1 LNVLIAGQAYF
12 RRDNGQAV
20 FTVNLAQGLAKA
32 GHQVLVIAP
41 SENGMVYRQQM
52 SKLTVQTVPTL
63 ILKKHNLNVT
73 AFTDGLVERAIIA
86 FAPDIVHIQDHY
98 FLSRTVIRAARRH
111 NIPVVGTNHFLPE
124 NLTDNLWIPRLLR
137 SAVQKL
143 MWHTM
148 LTVYNTLDAVTTPT
162 QTAVAILQ
170 QQNLAPVATDISC
183 GVDASRFHPRP
194 TLDRAGIR
202 QQYGLA
208 ADKALLL
215 YVGRVDREKCLDTIV
230 HALAQLGRTDLQ
242 LAIVGKGRYLNE
254 LAQLCQRLGLAQ
266 QVIFT
271 GFVPDA
277 DLPLLLNSADAFVMP
292 SHAELQS
299 IATLEAMASGLPILA
314 ANARALPEL
323 VEAGSNG
330 WLFTARDVGAAA
342 QQILACLNDRPHWA
356 AMGQAS
362 LRKVEPHAAVRT
374 IQHYATWYTQT
385 RQATQVRRAQQTLSN
400 RAPKWAASLTSL
412 LSDREP

>member
-1 LNVLIAGQAYF
+1 MNVLIAGQAFF

-20 FTVNLAQGLAKA
+20 FTVNLAHGLAKA
-32 GHQVLVIAP
+32 GHHVLVIAP
-41 SENGMVYRQQM
+41 SENGTAYCKQVN
-52 SKLTVQTVPTL
+52 KLTIQTVPAL
-63 ILKKHNLNVT
+63 RLQHNVNVT
-73 AFTDGLVERAIIA
+73 AFTDALVERALIA

-98 FLSRTVIRAARRH
+98 FLSRSVIRVARRYH
-111 NIPVVGTNHFLPE
+111 IPVVGTNHFLPE
-124 NLTDNLWIPRLLR
+124 NLTDNLWSPGVLR
-137 SAVQKL
+137 HGVQKL

-170 QQNLAPVATDISC
+170 QQHLIPAAIDISC

-194 TLDRAGIR
+194 TLDRAAVR

-208 ADKALLL
+208 RDKAMLL

-230 HALAQLGRTDLQ
+230 QALAQLRRTDIQ
-242 LAIVGKGRYLNE
+242 LAIAGKGRYLNA
-254 LAQLCQRLGLAQ
+254 LRQLCQRLGLAQ

-323 VEAGSNG
+323 VEPGSNG
-330 WLFTARDVGAAA
+330 WLFASQNAADAA
-342 QQILACLNDRPHWA
+342 QHIITWLNARPHWT

-362 LRKVEPHAAVRT
+362 LRKVEPHAHVRT
-374 IQHYATWYTQT
+374 IQHYATWYAQT
-385 RQATQVRRAQQTLSN
+385 RQATQAKHSVEAVRSRTPQWQ
-400 RAPKWAASLTSL
+400 ASLTSL
-412 LSDREP
+412 LTQREP

>member
-1 LNVLIAGQAYF
+1 MNVLIAGQAFF

-20 FTVNLAQGLAKA
+20 FTVNLAHGLAKA
-32 GHQVLVIAP
+32 GHHVLVIAP
-41 SENGMVYRQQM
+41 SENGTAYCQQI
-52 SKLTVQTVPTL
+52 SKLTIQTVPAL
-63 ILKKHNLNVT
+63 RLQHNVNVT
-73 AFTDGLVERAIIA
+73 AFTDALVERALIA

-98 FLSRTVIRAARRH
+98 FLSRSVIRVARRYH
-111 NIPVVGTNHFLPE
+111 IPVVGTNHFLPE
-124 NLTDNLWIPRLLR
+124 NLTDNLWSPGLLR
-137 SAVQKL
+137 HGVQKL

-170 QQNLAPVATDISC
+170 QQHLIPAAIDISC

-194 TLDRAGIR
+194 TLDRATVR

-208 ADKALLL
+208 TDKAMLL

-230 HALAQLGRTDLQ
+230 QALAQLRRTDIQ
-242 LAIVGKGRYLNE
+242 LVIAGKGRYLKT
-254 LAQLCQRLGLAQ
+254 LQQLCQRLGLAQ

-323 VEAGSNG
+323 VEPGNNG
-330 WLFTARDVGAAA
+330 WLFAPQNATDAA
-342 QQILACLNDRPHWA
+342 QQILAWLNARPHWA

-362 LRKVEPHAAVRT
+362 LRKVEPHAHVRT
-374 IQHYATWYTQT
+374 IQHYATWYAQT
-385 RQATQVRRAQQTLSN
+385 RQATQAKHTIEAARSRTPQWQ
-400 RAPKWAASLTSL
+400 ASLTSL
-412 LSDREP
+412 LTQREP

>member
-1 LNVLIAGQAYF
+1 LNVLIAGQAFF

-20 FTVNLAQGLAKA
+20 FTVNLAHGLAKA
-32 GHQVLVIAP
+32 GHHVLVIAP
-41 SENGMVYRQQM
+41 SENGTAYCQQIN
-52 SKLTVQTVPTL
+52 KLTVQTVPTL
-63 ILKKHNLNVT
+63 LLPYNLNVT
-73 AFTDGLVERAIIA
+73 AFTDALVERVLIM

-98 FLSRTVIRAARRH
+98 FLSRSVIRVARRYH
-111 NIPVVGTNHFLPE
+111 IPVVGTNHFLPE
-124 NLTDNLWIPRLLR
+124 NLTDSLWNPRVLGQ
-137 SAVQKL
+137 AMQKL

-170 QQNLAPVATDISC
+170 QQQLIPSAINISC

-194 TLDRAGIR
+194 TLDRAAIR

-208 ADKALLL
+208 TAKTMLL
-215 YVGRVDREKCLDTIV
+215 YVGRVDREKCIDTIIR
-230 HALAQLGRTDLQ
+230 ALAQLRRTDLQ
-242 LAIVGKGRYLNE
+242 FVIAGKGRYLNA
-254 LAQLCQRLGLAQ
+254 LQQLCQRLGLAQ

-323 VEAGSNG
+323 VEPGSNG
-330 WLFTARDVGAAA
+330 WLFAPQNAADAA
-342 QQILACLNDRPHWA
+342 QQILAWLNARPQWA
-356 AMGQAS
+356 TMGQAS
-362 LRKVEPHAAVRT
+362 LCKVEPHAHVRT
-374 IQHYATWYTQT
+374 IQHYATWYAQT
-385 RQATQVRRAQQTLSN
+385 RQATQAKPSIETRRSRTPQWQ
-400 RAPKWAASLTSL
+400 ASLTSL
-412 LSDREP
+412 LTQREP